1 MTLIPALRDALS
13 DPDPHKS
20 QARVHDLVAARID
33 ALTPLSRVTKTDY
46 FNHAW
51 APDLILTRGDE
62 PERAVFLRFGVKDAS
77 FADDLDHLGRSAPIF
92 LDLEAANPSP
102 PPEEITHGEF
112 DLQEALKSVGGGEA
126 MVTDVP
132 AIDRLDDLIRDD
144 REARTATQQVVV
156 GGRGLVDESA
166 AHAIGVGWTV
176 ASGAASDA
184 DATQLRVALDQVEA
198 YLSRIASLDL
208 ETTLRARWIAAGQP
222 AEDFPGREDW
232 NLHDRAPWEIA
243 RLVLALLDR
252 KDAANPERWRDIAD
266 AISASDLGHELYRI
280 REYRE
285 GAAVNELVRAG
296 LGRWTAQYA
305 YVPPL
310 ESDSLEAFDWSI
322 GDYSIG
328 LNLISRRAYFTDIG
342 AKWSRVPRANVL
354 PLARERLR
362 TLETPD
368 VRGAGIVTAEE
379 TSRRP
384 FARRQR

>member
-208 ETTLRARWIAAGQP
+208 ETALRGAGSLPDNRPRTFRGARTGTCTT
-222 AEDFPGREDW
+222 ERRGRSRDW
-232 NLHDRAPWEIA
+232 FWPFSIA
-243 RLVLALLDR
+243 RMLRTRSAGAISLTQSVQ
-252 KDAANPERWRDIAD
+252 
-266 AISASDLGHELYRI
+266 AISATSSI
-280 REYRE
+280 
-285 GAAVNELVRAG
+285 ASASTARA
-296 LGRWTAQYA
+296 
-305 YVPPL
+305 
-310 ESDSLEAFDWSI
+310 
-322 GDYSIG
+322 
-328 LNLISRRAYFTDIG
+328 
-342 AKWSRVPRANVL
+342 
-354 PLARERLR
+354 
-362 TLETPD
+362 
-368 VRGAGIVTAEE
+368 
-379 TSRRP
+379 RP
-384 FARRQR
+384 